1 MLLLWVDGWDPAGQ
15 QGVHV
20 GPDLVG
26 LCAREGVKDAPA
38 PGKKSGKSQSQ
49 PIPRQL
55 GQGLE
60 QPGIEWD
67 EL

>member
-15 QGVHV
+15 QAVHV

-38 PGKKSGKSQSQ
+38 PGKKKWEKSESAH
-49 PIPRQL
+49 PKAAWT
-55 GQGLE
+55 GFGAA
-60 QPGIEWD
+60 WD
-67 EL
+67 RMG